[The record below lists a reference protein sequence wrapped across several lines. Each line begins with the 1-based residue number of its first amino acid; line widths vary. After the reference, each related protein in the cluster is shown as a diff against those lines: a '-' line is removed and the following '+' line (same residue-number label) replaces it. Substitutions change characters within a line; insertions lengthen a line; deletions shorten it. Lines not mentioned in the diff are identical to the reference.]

1 MSGTLQYAAE
11 HAVEDMQAQFER
23 VAEASDSAAA
33 GSTAAA
39 AALAAITDMVE
50 PALVCLTDT
59 LLAPP
64 ELRAAAKHKIVAALA
79 LAHDVIDSAYAN
91 VATVVGADDAPAPA
105 KKARHDP
112 PVARR
117 VRLKASGTNQ
127 QAGAVMSGGAAD
139 PIACAAAFKQ
149 LSTHAQYHLPLQ
161 LYDFLRLHEPGDAL
175 ATDLPARA
183 SLIGDDATG
192 REAFIASRVTRWH
205 NTMYFTGRQDLVGG
219 EHGFILKG
227 LLPAPVHDSQ
237 DWKTLKRLSAN
248 FTKVALCLNVLLCNF
263 H

>member
-1 MSGTLQYAAE
+1 M
-11 HAVEDMQAQFER
+11 
-23 VAEASDSAAA
+23 
-33 GSTAAA
+33 
-39 AALAAITDMVE
+39 
-50 PALVCLTDT
+50 
-59 LLAPP
+59 
-64 ELRAAAKHKIVAALA
+64 
-79 LAHDVIDSAYAN
+79 AHDVIDSAYAN
-91 VATVVGADDAPAPA
+91 DAAVVGADDAPAPA
-105 KKARHDP
+105 KKARHD

-161 LYDFLRLHEPGDAL
+161 LYDFLSLHEPVAP

-183 SLIGDDATG
+183 SLIGDVATG

-205 NTMYFTGRQDLVGG
+205 NTMYFTGRQDLVGS

-248 FTKVALCLNVLLCNF
+248 FTKVVLCLNVLLCNF